1 MNDKNVNLEQEVKA
15 LFALCASV
23 NCLSNRKGERVCYF
37 RPEKKR
43 NISMICDILK
53 RNGVDFGFHNTA
65 FYRGQGVSEYKDL
78 VVCVRRSVLENRID
92 FYNIFQSCYDHRYS
106 DDMRQLKANKVEVPL
121 LYPLFSESRKV
132 ALINKFCDKTR

>member
-23 NCLSNRKGERVCYF
+23 NCLSNRKGNKVCYF
-37 RPEKKR
+37 RPEKMQ
-43 NISMICDILK
+43 NVGMICDILK
-53 RNGVDFGFHNTA
+53 RNGLSFGFHNTL
-65 FYRGQGVSEYKDL
+65 FYKVHGMSDCKKF
-78 VVCVRRSVLENRID
+78 VVCVEEFDLEEKKE
-92 FYNIFQSCYDHRYS
+92 FYNIFRSYYERRYS
-106 DDMRQLKANKVEVPL
+106 DEMQQLKTNKGKAPL

>member
-1 MNDKNVNLEQEVKA
+1 
-15 LFALCASV
+15 
-23 NCLSNRKGERVCYF
+23 
-37 RPEKKR
+37 
-43 NISMICDILK
+43 MICDILK

-106 DDMRQLKANKVEVPL
+106 DEMQQLKENKGKVPL
-121 LYPLFSESRKV
+121 LYPLFSGARKV